1 MNTVKILN
9 VNIDNLSTEE
19 LLEKLG
25 QKGGVVFTP
34 NVDHLINLQRDE
46 EFYKIYQ
53 NSDYK
58 VCDSQVLYY
67 ASRLLGQPLREK
79 ISGSDLFPAFYRY
92 YQNCKNTTIFLLG
105 AGEGVGVRAQ
115 QKINSM
121 VGREM
126 VIDTYS
132 PPYGFEKDEVECQR
146 IVERI
151 NQSGATVLAVGL
163 GAPKQEKWIVK
174 HKHKLK
180 NIRVFLAIGASI
192 DFEAGEKPRSPQ
204 WMSQLGIEWL
214 YRLSCEPKRLWKR
227 YLVDDLPFVWLVIKQ
242 WLNLYSSPQFSLFSS
257 ATPNLQMPLLGQVL
271 QEAGLLTPAQV
282 NWVLNI
288 QAKQPNLRFGEIVA
302 NQGWVHQETIN
313 FFAEHLPQ
321 MAIEPLKQPIGYYL
335 KQAKLLN
342 DEQIEA
348 ILIEQSQTQM
358 SFGEIAVEKGLL
370 KNETVDSILRYLQ
383 GDLSDVIAA

>member
-19 LLEKLG
+19 LLQKLG
-25 QKGGVVFTP
+25 QQGGVVFTP

-67 ASRLLGQPLREK
+67 ASRLLGQPIREK

-92 YQNCKNTTIFLLG
+92 YKNCENTTIFLLG

-115 QKINSM
+115 EKINSM

-180 NIRVFLAIGASI
+180 TIRIFLAIGASI

-204 WMSQLGIEWL
+204 WMSELGIEWL

-227 YLVDDLPFVWLVIKQ
+227 YLVDDLPFVWLVMKQ

-257 ATPNLQMPLLGQVL
+257 VTPGLQMPLLGQVL

-282 NWVLNI
+282 NRVLDT
-288 QAKQPNLRFGEIVA
+288 QARQRNLRFGEIVA

-313 FFAEHLPQ
+313 FFAEQLPQ
-321 MAIEPLKQPIGYYL
+321 MAMESRKQPIGHYL
-335 KQAKLLN
+335 KAAKLLN

-348 ILIEQSQTQM
+348 ILIEQSRTQM
-358 SFGEIAVEKGLL
+358 RFGEIAVDQGLL

-383 GDLSDVIAA
+383 GDLSNVIAA

>member
-92 YQNCKNTTIFLLG
+92 YKNCENTTIFLLG

-115 QKINSM
+115 EKINNM

-146 IVERI
+146 IVDRI

-204 WMSQLGIEWL
+204 WMSELGIEWL

-242 WLNLYSSPQFSLFSS
+242 WLNLYSSPQFSIFSS
-257 ATPNLQMPLLGQVL
+257 ATPGLQMPLLGQVL

-321 MAIEPLKQPIGYYL
+321 MATESRKQPIGYYL
-335 KQAKLLN
+335 KAAKLLN

-358 SFGEIAVEKGLL
+358 RFGEIAVEKGLL
-370 KNETVDSILRYLQ
+370 KNETVESILRYLQ

>member
-9 VNIDNLSTEE
+9 VNIDNLSTDE

-25 QKGGVVFTP
+25 QQGGVVFTP

-92 YQNCKNTTIFLLG
+92 YKNCENTTIFLLG
-105 AGEGVGVRAQ
+105 AGVGVGVRAQ
-115 QKINSM
+115 EKINSI

-146 IVERI
+146 IIDRI

-180 NIRVFLAIGASI
+180 NIRIFLAIGASI
-192 DFEAGEKPRSPQ
+192 DFEAGEKPRSPE
-204 WMSQLGIEWL
+204 WMSELGIEWL

-257 ATPNLQMPLLGQVL
+257 VAQGLQMPLLGQVL

-282 NWVLNI
+282 NRVLEA
-288 QAKQPNLRFGEIVA
+288 QAKQPHLRFGEIVA

-313 FFAEHLPQ
+313 FFAEQLPQ
-321 MAIEPLKQPIGYYL
+321 VAMESRKQPIGYYL
-335 KQAKLLN
+335 KQARLL
-342 DEQIEA
+342 DERQIEA
-348 ILIEQSQTQM
+348 ILSEQSTTQM
-358 SFGEIAVEKGLL
+358 RFGEIAVEKGWL